1 MAITMHVD
9 IVSAEEA
16 IYSGPAE
23 MLVASAENGDIGI
36 LPHHSPLLTMLKPGE
51 VRVVKIGGEPEYYY
65 VSGGM
70 LEVLPHTVTVLA
82 DTAMRADSVDEA
94 AAIRAKNEAQQA
106 LKDYSSAVDYARAQA
121 ELAEAV
127 GQLQTIQRMRKKYGR

>member
-1 MAITMHVD
+1 MGITMHVD

-23 MLVASAENGDIGI
+23 MVVASSVDGDVGI
-36 LPHHSPLLTMLKPGE
+36 MPRHSPMLTMLKPGE
-51 VRVVKIGGEPEYYY
+51 VRVIKVGGEAEFYY

-82 DTAMRADSVDEA
+82 DTALRAESVDEA
-94 AAIRAKNEAQQA
+94 AAIRAKEEAEQA
-106 LKDYSSAVDYARAQA
+106 LKDYKSSVDYAKAQA

-127 GQLQTIQRMRKKYGR
+127 GQLHTIQRMRSKYGR